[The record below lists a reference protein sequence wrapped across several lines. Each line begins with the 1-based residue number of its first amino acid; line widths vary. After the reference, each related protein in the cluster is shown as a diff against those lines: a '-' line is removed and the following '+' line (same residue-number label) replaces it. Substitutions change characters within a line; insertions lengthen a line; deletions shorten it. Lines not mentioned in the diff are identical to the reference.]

1 MSIFWENAI
10 EYQEIFIFVLQ
21 FIEIVLYEL
30 LVSIIYLG
38 LVQSFI
44 LLEISSDLLGEIV
57 YVLFHEGEFC

>member
-57 YVLFHEGEFC
+57 YVL